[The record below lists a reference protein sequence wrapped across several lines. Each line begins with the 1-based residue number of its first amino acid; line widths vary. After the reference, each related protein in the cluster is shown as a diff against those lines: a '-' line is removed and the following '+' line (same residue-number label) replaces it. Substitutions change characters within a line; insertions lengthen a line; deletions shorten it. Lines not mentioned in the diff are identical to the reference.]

1 MATVTSR
8 CFEATGLPCFICDFS
23 PPRTGDPVAV
33 TVPDIDADFIS
44 AAYNP
49 GRAVRVNS
57 AMLAAF
63 IKQQSGKD
71 VVFTLATRDMNKLAV
86 QSLLLGGQ
94 LLGLENVVVVKGD
107 PFTQRDLEH
116 LTESGDYTPTGMIAA
131 IDQMDQGL
139 DFRER
144 RLSAP
149 TGFCVG
155 ATIDLS
161 RPFLEEARLT
171 HRKSLAGAR
180 FFITQPI
187 FDVAQVRRFQD
198 AYTSLAGDILATPLF
213 YGLQV
218 LEQDGVLFSSVPDEV
233 RQQLEQGRSG
243 VDIALELYEAFRQE
257 GIHNIY
263 LVPPIRRG
271 GARNYE
277 AASEFLAQAKAA

>member
-23 PPRTGDPVAV
+23 PPRTGDPVALAI
-33 TVPDIDADFIS
+33 PKIDADFIS
-44 AAYNP
+44 VAYNP
-49 GRAVRVNS
+49 GSAVRVNS

-63 IKQQSGKD
+63 VKQQSGKD

-107 PFTQRDLEH
+107 PFTQRDMAQVKEA
-116 LTESGDYTPTGMIAA
+116 GDYTPTGMIAA

-139 DFRER
+139 DFRGR
-144 RLSAP
+144 QLAAP
-149 TGFCVG
+149 TEFCIG

-161 RPFLEEARLT
+161 RPLLEEARLT
-171 HRKSLAGAR
+171 QRKCTAGAR

-187 FDVAQVRRFQD
+187 FEVDQVWRFQD
-198 AYTSLAGDILATPLF
+198 AYSSVAEDALTFPVF

-218 LEQDGVLFSSVPDEV
+218 LERDGVLFSSVPDEV
-233 RQQLEQGRSG
+233 RRQLEHGRSG
-243 VDIALELYEAFRQE
+243 IEIALDLYQTFQQE
-257 GIHNIY
+257 GLYNVY

-277 AASEFLAQAKAA
+277 AAREFLTQAKAA